1 MTIQKPLLSVSE
13 LAAMFNVSEDR
24 IKQQYADNAAV
35 IKKQLDKAIKTGN
48 KVDGYTAEELK
59 ANYDRFINLSK

>member
-35 IKKQLDKAIKTGN
+35 LKKQLDKAIKTGK
-48 KVDGYTAEELK
+48 KVDGYTAKELK